1 MSRVFRR
8 PMFRGGSTNMNGIM
22 SGIEDRKNY
31 ANGPEN
37 PAATPVSAGDR
48 YKEIYDKYAQPTI
61 DPLGKYL
68 IASSL
73 RGFSETGG
81 GSTLGNLGL
90 AFGGENLN
98 QLFSDIEG
106 QRTSARDMEL
116 AKLGYD
122 IEDEKAKEAIARED
136 LLRTENQTFEQNL
149 LNQKLA
155 AENKLAQDKMAQTAA
170 LKGSELDNKLKVE
183 ILKGANKIKELQF
196 KLDNPGV
203 DSAKAGVIPSIITQ
217 QMEREK
223 SYIDSGNLL
232 LQQSPDFHA
241 RKTVNFERSAP
252 PEVLK
257 NYRGVV
263 FYGYGRKGDIEKT
276 IPPGAGQAG
285 DIIYDP
291 QQSDFF
297 IFDNQGN
304 TYRYDPLTNQAE
316 D

>member
-31 ANGPEN
+31 ANGQEN
-37 PAATPVSAGDR
+37 PSAGDR
-48 YKEIYDKYAQPTI
+48 YKEVYDKYAQPTI

-122 IEDEKAKEAIARED
+122 IEDEKAEKNIARED
-136 LLRTENQTFEQNL
+136 FLRTENQTFEQNL
-149 LNQKLA
+149 LNQKIQ
-155 AENKLAQDKMAQTAA
+155 AENQLAKDKMAQTAA
-170 LKGSELDNKLKVE
+170 LKGSELDNKLQVE
-183 ILKGANKIKELQF
+183 ILKGENKIKELQF
-196 KLDNPGV
+196 KLDNP
-203 DSAKAGVIPSIITQ
+203 DSDPAKKGVIPSPIT
-217 QMEREK
+217 EK
-223 SYIDSGNLL
+223 IDLTKTYAESNNLE
-232 LQQSPDFHA
+232 LQKRPDFHA
-241 RKTVNFERSAP
+241 GKIVGFERNADPEILQKFKGVVYYDYGQKGGVVKSAP
-252 PEVLK
+252 
-257 NYRGVV
+257 G
-263 FYGYGRKGDIEKT
+263 GS
-276 IPPGAGQAG
+276 AG

-291 QQSDFF
+291 KDGEFY
-297 IFDNQGN
+297 IYDNQGN
-304 TYRYDPLTNQAE
+304 TYRYNPLTNQAIE